1 MTRTFL
7 RGCGTALVTPF
18 TDAGEIDFAALT
30 ALVGWQISEG
40 IDFLVPCGSTGEA
53 QTLSADEREAVVAC
67 VIEAAAGQ
75 VPVIAGATDNSTAR
89 AARETE
95 RMCALGVQGILSAA
109 PYYNKPTQEGLYRH
123 LVAVAEASSVPVC
136 VYNVPSRAAVNLAPE
151 TVLRLAEHENV
162 VGVKESSGD
171 LHQIMEILSER
182 PEGFAVFSGDDWL
195 ALPIIAAGGDGL
207 ISVASNEAPG
217 QMSALVNH
225 LLGGDL
231 EWGRE
236 WHYRLL
242 PLMDANFRETNPG
255 PVKAA
260 LHAMGK
266 IGNVLRLPLVQ
277 SSEETRKVL
286 LEAMRAAGVN
296 GV

>member
-1 MTRTFL
+1 M
-7 RGCGTALVTPF
+7 
-18 TDAGEIDFAALT
+18 DYAALT
-30 ALVGWQISEG
+30 NLVGWQLSEG
-40 IDFLVPCGSTGEA
+40 VDFLVPCGSTGEA

-67 VIEAAAGQ
+67 VVEAAGGRI
-75 VPVIAGATDNSTAR
+75 PVMAGATDNDTGR
-89 AARETE
+89 AVRETE
-95 RMCALGVQGILSAA
+95 RMCALGATYILSAT

-123 LVAVAEASSVPVC
+123 FLAVAEAATAPVC
-136 VYNVPSRAAVNLAPE
+136 LYNVPGRAAVNLEPDTA
-151 TVLRLAEHENV
+151 LRLADHANV
-162 VGVKESSGD
+162 FGIKESSGD
-171 LHQIMEILSER
+171 LHQIMDILAER
-182 PEGFAVFSGDDWL
+182 PDGFAVFSGDDWL

-231 EWGRE
+231 EWGRD

-242 PLMDANFRETNPG
+242 PLMDANFLDTNPG

-260 LHAMGK
+260 LHAMGR
-266 IGNVLRLPLVQ
+266 IRNVVRLPLVP
-277 SSEETRKVL
+277 SGDTTRAVL
-286 LEAMRAAGVN
+286 VDAMRAAGVD